1 MHVTFLSAKQTHDFI
16 LLDEDRFISG
26 MTKADLCA
34 RGVRSRAA
42 YHIQACQAA
51 EDFTAEEKQ
60 ILVQNVHEANRY
72 LYSIR
77 SVPGLTPEIICAI
90 PWVFA
95 KCSNEYEAGLP
106 HTRKNIIFTMNGE
119 LTVRECVHEK
129 IHIYQRMHPG
139 AAQMYLTARGFVKGP
154 HHPLRRSNPDQD
166 NNTYMKNGRAYDGI
180 YNSQNP
186 VGISDV
192 RGVKH
197 PYEMMS
203 YEAIKVLGF

>member
-1 MHVTFLSAKQTHDFI
+1 MNITFLSAKQTHDFI

-34 RGVRSRAA
+34 RGVRSRSA
-42 YHIQACQAA
+42 YCTQACQAA
-51 EDFTAEEKQ
+51 EDFTAEEKA
-60 ILVQNVHEANRY
+60 ILIQNIQAADRY
-72 LYSIR
+72 LYNLR
-77 SVPGLTPEIICAI
+77 CVPGLTPEIICAI
-90 PWVFA
+90 PWVLA
-95 KCSNEYEAGLP
+95 KCSTEYEAGLP
-106 HTRKNIIFTMNGE
+106 HTRKNIIFTVNGE
-119 LTVRECVHEK
+119 MTVRTCVHEK
-129 IHIYQRMHPG
+129 IHVYQRMHPG
-139 AAQMYLTARGFVKGP
+139 AAKMYLTARGFVPGP
-154 HHPLRRSNPDQD
+154 PHPLRRANPDQD